1 MNEAKATIRS
11 YWDRRSSTFD
21 LSPGHVASCQME
33 VDAWKDLFRRNIGPS
48 GKKILDVGVGTG
60 FLSIML
66 SEMGHH
72 VVGVDLSEEMLNV
85 ARKKMKDRGLKYDL
99 NIGDAEDLPF
109 ENGSFDAV
117 VNRAVLWTLPDP
129 KRALSEWKRVLKCGG
144 KLCFFVHGPRSNGT
158 ANRLS
163 RQLTNLAVLVRE
175 RRNPWKTLY
184 DSVDLPMRGGAEPLA
199 VTALLKSAGYVDVAS
214 DPMTEIGRM
223 KSENMPWYYRMSS
236 QKSNQ
241 FCYSCRKP

>member
-1 MNEAKATIRS
+1 
-11 YWDRRSSTFD
+11 
-21 LSPGHVASCQME
+21 
-33 VDAWKDLFRRNIGPS
+33 
-48 GKKILDVGVGTG
+48 
-60 FLSIML
+60 ML

-99 NIGDAEDLPF
+99 KIGDAEDLPF

-129 KRALSEWKRVLKCGG
+129 KRALSEWKRVLKHGG
-144 KLCFFVHGPRSNGT
+144 SLCFFVHGPRSNGT

-163 RQLTNLAVLVRE
+163 RQFTNLAVLVRE

-184 DSVDLPMRGGAEPLA
+184 DSVDLPMRGGAEPLD